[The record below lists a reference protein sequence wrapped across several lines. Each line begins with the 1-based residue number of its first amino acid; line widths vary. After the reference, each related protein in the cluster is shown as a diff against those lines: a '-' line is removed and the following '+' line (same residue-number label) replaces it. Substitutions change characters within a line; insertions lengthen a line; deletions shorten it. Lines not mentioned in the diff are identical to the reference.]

1 MGMNEEQA
9 VVTIKGEVDIYSVDQ
24 FRKSIEKSINQK
36 TSKIIL
42 DCTDLSY
49 IDSTGMGVHIEM
61 RNKTME
67 MGQKIVMKNPKPNI
81 KKLLSLTGV
90 DKIIEIIEEKK
101 SISNKK
107 VFGKIFLYF
116 GLLLLIYSF
125 TFIIFISL

>member
-49 IDSTGMGVHIEM
+49 IDSTGMGVLIEM

-90 DKIIEIIEEKK
+90 DKIIEIIEN
-101 SISNKK
+101 S
-107 VFGKIFLYF
+107 G
-116 GLLLLIYSF
+116 GRR
-125 TFIIFISL
+125 